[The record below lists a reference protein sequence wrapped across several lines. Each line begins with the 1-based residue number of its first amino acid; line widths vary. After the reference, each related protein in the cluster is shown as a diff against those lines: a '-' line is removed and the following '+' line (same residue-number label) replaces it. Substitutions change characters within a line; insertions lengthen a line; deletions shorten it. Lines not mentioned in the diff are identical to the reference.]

1 MAGVDLRAV
10 AESMS
15 HKTIQMTAAVERLAE
30 GWQLN
35 EATATKTDTS
45 AVEQGGEVAP
55 VTN

>member
-35 EATATKTDTS
+35 EATATKTDTT

-55 VTN
+55 GTN